1 MVILQNI
8 LKTAAVCFI
17 FTAAFPLIMGK
28 VRPYQFCISV
38 ALTTFIAGATLEFGI
53 IQVALAALFALAVLS
68 AFISLF
74 NAFIFLTRN
83 TETQPDYITKKTLL
97 RWWRIVWKLEVCK

>member
-1 MVILQNI
+1 MDILQNI

-17 FTAAFPLIMGK
+17 FTAAFPLIIGK
-28 VRPYQFCISV
+28 AKPYQFCISV
-38 ALTTFIAGATLEFGI
+38 GLASFIAGATLEFGI
-53 IQVALAALFALAVLS
+53 TQVALAALFAIAVLS

-83 TETQPDYITKKTLL
+83 NETQPTDYITTETLS
-97 RWWRIVWKLEVCK
+97 RWRRMVWELEN

>member
-1 MVILQNI
+1 MDILQNI
-8 LKTAAVCFI
+8 LKSAAVCFALI
-17 FTAAFPLIMGK
+17 SAYPLIMGK
-28 VRPYQFCISV
+28 VKSYQFRISM
-38 ALTTFIAGATLEFGI
+38 ACATFIAGAILEFGI

-83 TETQPDYITKKTLL
+83 NETQPTDYITTLTL
-97 RWWRIVWKLEVCK
+97 PRWWRMVWELEN